1 MPALL
6 CAAPGFGVR
15 TSPLPSL
22 SFCPLL
28 QPTGDVSFLQGCL
41 RCEAGAGQ
49 DGEEMMGRSLPW
61 CLSVAAWAHGRNG
74 FGFMSSGGSE
84 DDNNRNYSK
93 HSLSL
98 QSVLLCPSASAGNQ
112 MSHLQGM
119 NLQRLGGGCFA
130 LPHLGG
136 NLSVTL
142 PGGMSSWCE
151 SSSFRAAFLPKHVYF
166 ELKMR

>member
-1 MPALL
+1 
-6 CAAPGFGVR
+6 
-15 TSPLPSL
+15 
-22 SFCPLL
+22 
-28 QPTGDVSFLQGCL
+28 
-41 RCEAGAGQ
+41 
-49 DGEEMMGRSLPW
+49 MGRSLPW
-61 CLSVAAWAHGRNG
+61 CLSVAAWAHGRSG
-74 FGFMSSGGSE
+74 FGFMSSGSSE
-84 DDNNRNYSK
+84 DDNNTNYSK

-119 NLQRLGGGCFA
+119 NLTRLGGGGGCFA

-151 SSSFRAAFLPKHVYF
+151 SSSFRAAFLPEHVYF